1 MWFWLAQFLWF
12 LQWPGSARNQGRL
25 DALPGHQRCSSTAP
39 PGAGGLDGGAGLGL
53 SVSGVQTQV
62 QTPGDLA
69 PGAPRWAV
77 TLPGT
82 TRSAC
87 CVSGVSHTELGVP
100 QGKVLGDWLLL
111 LYTDA
116 LSLRRVAPSRVGGWN
131 SAAVNLGETGCT
143 FPFKTNPEA
152 TAPSEG
158 RARCWQHLGLSP
170 AEAPTEAPASLC
182 SVQIRTKFLSPIQM
196 RLALP
201 LLNVLVRKPTS

>member
-1 MWFWLAQFLWF
+1 MWVWLGTVPVVSAVAWQPAKPRETRCPSRPPTLQFHSPTWRR
-12 LQWPGSARNQGRL
+12 WAG
-25 DALPGHQRCSSTAP
+25 RCSR
-39 PGAGGLDGGAGLGL
+39 LGL

-62 QTPGDLA
+62 QTPGDPA
-69 PGAPRWAV
+69 GGTPCWAM

-82 TRSAC
+82 TRSVC

-100 QGKVLGDWLLL
+100 QGKVIGDWLLL
-111 LYTDA
+111 LYTGV
-116 LSLRRVAPSRVGGWN
+116 LFLRQVAPSRVGGWN
-131 SAAVNLGETGCT
+131 SAAVNLSETGCT
-143 FPFKTNPEA
+143 FPFKTNAEA

-158 RARCWQHLGLSP
+158 CAPCWQHLGLSP

-182 SVQIRTKFLSPIQM
+182 SVQILTKFLSPIQM